1 MTILNL
7 LIQKSLQHRFFIVV
21 LTLVLIGF
29 GIKSFQELSIDAF
42 PDVSTT
48 QVKIIIKSPGMTPE
62 EVEAQ
67 ITTPIEQEMLGI
79 PHQKILRSVS
89 KYALTDITIDFDDKT
104 DIYWARQQVN
114 ERLSAVMENLPP
126 GVAGGLAPITTPLG
140 EMFMFTIE
148 EENTKNKKYS
158 LAEKRAVLDWII
170 RPQLRTVPGVA
181 DVNSLGG
188 YVQTFEVIPDAN
200 LLANSGLSMNDLEN
214 ALANNNRNDGA
225 GRIDNGEESLLV
237 RSEGAIQTLED
248 VKNIIIKTQQ
258 SQHNANFAQIIHVGD
273 VATVKLGSLT
283 RYGAVTKNGNDEA
296 VEGLV
301 LGLRGANAKA
311 VIHGIKSKIAEIQ
324 KTLPDGL
331 VITPFYDRSQL
342 VERAINTVSKSLL
355 EAICLVLI
363 LLLAFLGNLRA
374 ALVVAIM
381 LPLSALS
388 TFILMN
394 YFGLSANLMSLGGLA
409 IAIGMLV
416 DAAVV
421 VVENIETQIAL
432 HKQKEKDLLKT
443 LKTKTL
449 QNFHEKSSEISKKN
463 NENLAEKMFKFLQL
477 VLNSTKEVCVP
488 VASGILIIIIVF
500 LPLLTLQDLEG
511 KMFSPVALTIVFA
524 LSSSLILSLTIVPVL
539 SSWLFFKESLQIEKI
554 HNEPILVQKLN
565 AIYEK
570 ILNSALNEKNSKKY
584 IFSAIF
590 LLIISLIVF
599 TFLGK
604 SFMPIMDEGDM
615 ILQLEKLPSISLN
628 QTIETD
634 KKVQKEILQNI
645 PEITEIIARSGSDE
659 LGLDPMGLNQTDSFL
674 VLKPRSEWR
683 PESNQEPEWLQDQ
696 LRAVMQNF
704 PGITYAFT
712 QPIDMRVSEMLTG
725 VRGDLAIKIFGD
737 DISELNRLA
746 AEIENVVKKINGA
759 EDTLTVQNEGVQYLK
774 ISLNRSVIGQLGLN
788 INDVQNELKT
798 MLEGKTIGKVIPNKN
813 ANANA
818 NANVNVNNFHE
829 KSENI
834 YAPYLPLVL
843 RADAEIRNNVEAFKQ
858 FRLKFIDPQTNSE
871 QSVPLSEIADI
882 ALTDGAVKIDH
893 ENAQRYAV
901 VQTNVRDRDLVGFV
915 EEAKAK
921 VNQSVKLP
929 ESYHL
934 SWGGQFENQQR
945 AAERLMIVVPIS
957 IAMIFFLLFSTF
969 GSVKQALLVL
979 ANIPFAMIGG
989 VFALFLA
996 NEYLSVPA
1004 SVGFIALLGVA
1015 VLNGVVMVSYFN
1027 QLLENG
1033 LSLVDAVYQGAKRR
1047 LRPVMMT
1054 ASIAAFGLVPM
1065 LFATGPGSEV
1075 QRPLAIVVIGG
1086 LITSTLLT
1094 LVLLPI
1100 LFKKWGGN

>member
-1 MTILNL
+1 MTILNS
-7 LIQKSLQHRFFIVV
+7 LIQKSLQHRFFIVA

-48 QVKIIIKSPGMTPE
+48 QVKIIIKAPGMTPE
-62 EVEAQ
+62 EVETQ

-79 PHQKILRSVS
+79 PHQRILRSVS

-114 ERLSAVMENLPP
+114 ERLSAAMENLPP

-148 EENTKNKKYS
+148 EKEENANTKNTKNKKYS

-200 LLANSGLSMNDLEN
+200 LLANSGLSMSDLEK
-214 ALANNNRNDGA
+214 ALENNNRNDGA

-258 SQHNANFAQIIHVGD
+258 SQHNANFAQVIHVGD

-342 VERAINTVSKSLL
+342 VERAISTVSKSLL

-432 HKQKEKDLLKT
+432 HKQKEKNLLK
-443 LKTKTL
+443 
-449 QNFHEKSSEISKKN
+449 NFHEKSQKISEISEISKKN
-463 NENLAEKMFKFLQL
+463 KENLAEKMFKFLQL

-570 ILNSALNEKNSKKY
+570 ILSSALNEANSKKY
-584 IFSAIF
+584 IFSAVF

-683 PESNQEPEWLQDQ
+683 SESNQNPEWLQDQ

-737 DISELNRLA
+737 DVSELNRLA

-759 EDTLTVQNEGVQYLK
+759 EDTFTVQNEGVQYLK
-774 ISLNRSVIGQLGLN
+774 ISLNRATIGQLGLN

-798 MLEGKTIGKVIPNKN
+798 ILEGKTIGNVIPNKN
-813 ANANA
+813 KNKD
-818 NANVNVNNFHE
+818 FHE
-829 KSENI
+829 NSENI
-834 YAPYLPLVL
+834 YGQRLPLVL
-843 RADAEIRNNVEAFKQ
+843 RADADIRNNVEAFKQ
-858 FRLKFIDPQTNSE
+858 FRLKFIDPHNDSE

-882 ALTDGAVKIDH
+882 SLVDGAVKIDR
-893 ENAQRYAV
+893 ENAQRYVV

-915 EEAKAK
+915 EEAKLK
-921 VNQSVKLP
+921 VTQSVKLP
-929 ESYHL
+929 ESYYL

-996 NEYLSVPA
+996 SEYLSVPA

-1027 QLLENG
+1027 QLLDNG
-1033 LSLVDAVYQGAKRR
+1033 LSLAEAVYQGAKRR